1 MMVSITIS
9 SPFVETPFLFL
20 VAIWT
25 TFAAAAGTI
34 VKIAQFNFKLSPQLP
49 STATLFLHLERYWK
63 QLLSWPNFAHSLRK
77 FYWAYGDDPGN
88 GGDKGEKI
96 MISMKWFE
104 ACLKWFPLIGS
115 LQLDSFVVRGVTISL
130 FLIANL
136 RWDI

>member
-63 QLLSWPNFAHSLRK
+63 QLLSWPKFTHSLRK

-96 MISMKWFE
+96 IYYLS
-104 ACLKWFPLIGS
+104 I
-115 LQLDSFVVRGVTISL
+115 
-130 FLIANL
+130 
-136 RWDI
+136 

>member
-25 TFAAAAGTI
+25 SFAAAAGTI

-63 QLLSWPNFAHSLRK
+63 QLLSWPNFTHSLRK

-88 GGDKGEKI
+88 GGDKGENI

-104 ACLKWFPLIGS
+104 ACLKWFPLLS
-115 LQLDSFVVRGVTISL
+115 AARFVRS
-130 FLIANL
+130 
-136 RWDI
+136 